1 MLSRNVLHVMGMGCG
16 REKEG
21 KKKTRGKEAS
31 EEKKEE
37 ESKGKEPGGKERREA
52 TPSSLYTSP
61 PPDRPPLAE
70 ITGELKRILCF
81 FSHAPSAL
89 NAAYL
94 VTPYPV
100 SNPIRLT

>member
-31 EEKKEE
+31 EEKKKEE
-37 ESKGKEPGGKERREA
+37 RKGKEPGGKERREA
-52 TPSSLYTSP
+52 TPSSLYTPP

-70 ITGELKRILCF
+70 ITGIDIVVVAVGILPCGQP
-81 FSHAPSAL
+81 A
-89 NAAYL
+89 
-94 VTPYPV
+94 
-100 SNPIRLT
+100 R

>member
-31 EEKKEE
+31 EEKKKEE
-37 ESKGKEPGGKERREA
+37 RKGKEPGGKERREA
-52 TPSSLYTSP
+52 TPNSLYIPP

-70 ITGELKRILCF
+70 ITGIYKWHVCLGSHIEYSMQNVSCRLLRID
-81 FSHAPSAL
+81 
-89 NAAYL
+89 
-94 VTPYPV
+94 
-100 SNPIRLT
+100 